1 MPSYAGSSLHASVQS
16 NVPLTRSMSTEMTS
30 SILPINCPVVSRS
43 LVETRNGADSR
54 EQLATSHGVHLPQR
68 HRPVLDRC
76 APIRDVSSFAGSSS
90 GPYSQA
96 KSSVTPKGVPS
107 SSLRAYRF
115 PIEVFESS
123 TREKMP
129 ALRSFDAG
137 RKKNERLRN
146 SPNKCLICG

>member
-1 MPSYAGSSLHASVQS
+1 MSKQTRASELAYRSVIVRFWTAVRQSAPS
-16 NVPLTRSMSTEMTS
+16 
-30 SILPINCPVVSRS
+30 VSF
-43 LVETRNGADSR
+43 
-54 EQLATSHGVHLPQR
+54 
-68 HRPVLDRC
+68 
-76 APIRDVSSFAGSSS
+76 FAGASS

-129 ALRSFDAG
+129 AFRSFDAG
-137 RKKNERLRN
+137 PKQ
-146 SPNKCLICG
+146 

>member
-1 MPSYAGSSLHASVQS
+1 MGFTYRSVI
-16 NVPLTRSMSTEMTS
+16 VRFWTA
-30 SILPINCPVVSRS
+30 V
-43 LVETRNGADSR
+43 
-54 EQLATSHGVHLPQR
+54 
-68 HRPVLDRC
+68 
-76 APIRDVSSFAGSSS
+76 APICDVSCFASSSS

-137 RKKNERLRN
+137 AKTVR
-146 SPNKCLICG
+146 IAHV